1 MRGFYACLALALL
14 FTNCRRTEEKFIP
27 ENKAPDYNSIST
39 IKLENYVNR
48 IFIDLLGREAT
59 DTERIAVTARLR
71 TAGIKIAEREAVIL
85 ELQNDSTLHPGDSS
99 YRHAYYQRIY
109 DLSKA
114 RFLEGASDQ
123 EVGENIGN
131 LWFSIKISRLEGDSV
146 GVYQAL
152 DQIERYQN
160 VLSSKYW
167 YRRGIISYNEMC
179 AYMCDNDIY
188 DVINMNSFNY
198 VNATFD
204 DLFGRAPLQHEL
216 FTGIDIMDKNA
227 PKVILGQW
235 ASNKKE
241 YCKVLTTCNEFY
253 EGQIRW
259 MYFVLLQREA
269 TTQEL
274 INLFGNY
281 ITTRDLQQVQL
292 QIMKTDEY
300 AQFK

>member
-1 MRGFYACLALALL
+1 MLALAMLI
-14 FTNCRRTEEKFIP
+14 TSCRKTEEKLIP
-27 ENKAPDYNSIST
+27 DNKAPDYNSIST

-59 DTERIAVTARLR
+59 DVERVAVTARLR
-71 TAGIKIAEREAVIL
+71 AAGIRIAEREAVIR
-85 ELQNDSTLHPGDSS
+85 ELQNDSTYHYGDSS

-114 RFLEGASDQ
+114 RFLEGASDP
-123 EVGENIGN
+123 EIGENIGN
-131 LWFSIKISRLEGDSV
+131 LWFSITIARLEGDSV
-146 GVYQAL
+146 AVYSAL
-152 DQIERYQN
+152 DQIDRYQN
-160 VLSSKYW
+160 VLSSRYW
-167 YRRGIISYNEMC
+167 YRTGLISYNEMC

-216 FTGIDIMDKNA
+216 YKGIDIMDKNK
-227 PKVILGQW
+227 PNEILGQW

-269 TTQEL
+269 TTQEV

-281 ITTRDLQQVQL
+281 ISTRDLQQVQR

-300 AQFK
+300 AQFN